1 VGAASLAVGLGVE
14 PQCGGNRAP
23 LWLTYPEVPVPLRQP
38 AINMGPPRFLSQKVQ
53 KLLHGVLTVWMCG
66 DYIRLTNEGGS
77 PLATKKF
84 ASVPALS
91 EIQESRVSDTRTA
104 PEPKAKR
111 ATTLREAVSVL

>member
-1 VGAASLAVGLGVE
+1 MSNCNEAAIGLLR
-14 PQCGGNRAP
+14 GNPA
-23 LWLTYPEVPVPLRQP
+23 VPLGQP
-38 AINMGPPRFLSQKVQ
+38 AINMGPPRVLSQKVQ
-53 KLLHGVLTVWMCG
+53 KLLVGVLTVWLGG

-111 ATTLREAVSVL
+111 ATTLRLRCLFFEN

>member
-1 VGAASLAVGLGVE
+1 MAASRV
-14 PQCGGNRAP
+14 
-23 LWLTYPEVPVPLRQP
+23 VPVTLGQP
-38 AINMGPPRFLSQKVQ
+38 AINKQGPKLLSQKVQ
-53 KLLHGVLTVWMCG
+53 KLSEGVLTVWMSC

-111 ATTLREAVSVL
+111 ATTLRLRCLFFEN